1 MIHLPTS
8 SMRWRRWNNQFAI
21 LKTRMIVKRA
31 EVDWPFIMAVIRVIL
46 LIAAFTMLSGCGSQY
61 HLKRAIAKDPTILAD
76 TIVRFDTTIVTDQR
90 TLVDTLVIRD
100 TIMREIVRDGVK
112 VRLQIVHD
120 TIRFDVE
127 CPPDTIRVVRD
138 VAVERLIYKE
148 KKGEGVIMQLTR
160 LLGVLVIL
168 VSIVIGYKV
177 LK

>member
-1 MIHLPTS
+1 
-8 SMRWRRWNNQFAI
+8 
-21 LKTRMIVKRA
+21 MIVKRA
-31 EVDWPFIMAVIRVIL
+31 EVDWPFIMAMIRVAL
-46 LIAAFTMLSGCGSQY
+46 LIAAFTMLSGCGSQW

-138 VAVERLIYKE
+138 VSVDRLIYKE
-148 KKGEGVIMQLTR
+148 KKSEGVIVQLTR

>member
-1 MIHLPTS
+1 
-8 SMRWRRWNNQFAI
+8 
-21 LKTRMIVKRA
+21 MIVKRA
-31 EVDWPFIMAVIRVIL
+31 EVDWPFIMAVIRVVL
-46 LIAAFTMLSGCGSQY
+46 LITAFTMLSGCGSQW

-76 TIVRFDTTIVTDQR
+76 TIVRFDTTIVTDSR

-112 VRLQIVHD
+112 VRLQIVRD

-148 KKGEGVIMQLTR
+148 KKGEGVIVQLTR

>member
-1 MIHLPTS
+1 
-8 SMRWRRWNNQFAI
+8 
-21 LKTRMIVKRA
+21 MIVKRA
-31 EVDWPFIMAVIRVIL
+31 EVDWPFIMAMIRVAL
-46 LIAAFTMLSGCGSQY
+46 LIAAFTMLSGCGSQW

-138 VAVERLIYKE
+138 VSVDRLIYKE
-148 KKGEGVIMQLTR
+148 KKSEGVIVQLTR
-160 LLGVLVIL
+160 LFGVLVIL

>member
-1 MIHLPTS
+1 MIGLVNLKRP
-8 SMRWRRWNNQFAI
+8 NNQCVI
-21 LKTRMIVKRA
+21 LKTKMIVKRA
-31 EVDWPFIMAVIRVIL
+31 EVDWPFMMAMIRVIL
-46 LIAAFTMLSGCGSQY
+46 LIAVFTMLSGCGSQY

-100 TIMREIVRDGVK
+100 TIMREIVRNGVK

-138 VAVERLIYKE
+138 VPIERLIYKE
-148 KKGEGVIMQLTR
+148 KKGEGVIVQLTR
-160 LLGVLVIL
+160 LFGILVLL
-168 VSIVIGYKV
+168 VSIIIGYKV

>member
-1 MIHLPTS
+1 MP
-8 SMRWRRWNNQFAI
+8 NNQCAI
-21 LKTRMIVKRA
+21 LKTLMIVKRA
-31 EVDWPFIMAVIRVIL
+31 EVDWPFIMAMIRVAL
-46 LIAAFTMLSGCGSQY
+46 LIAAFTMLSGCGSQW

-138 VAVERLIYKE
+138 VSVDRLIYKE
-148 KKGEGVIMQLTR
+148 KKSEGVIVQLTR
-160 LLGVLVIL
+160 LFGVLVIL

>member
-1 MIHLPTS
+1 
-8 SMRWRRWNNQFAI
+8 
-21 LKTRMIVKRA
+21 MIVKRA
-31 EVDWPFIMAVIRVIL
+31 EVDWPFIMAVIRVVL
-46 LIAAFTMLSGCGSQY
+46 LIAAFTMLSGCGSQW

-76 TIVRFDTTIVTDQR
+76 TIVRFDTTIVTDSR

-112 VRLQIVHD
+112 VRLQIVRD

-148 KKGEGVIMQLTR
+148 RKSEGVIVQLTR